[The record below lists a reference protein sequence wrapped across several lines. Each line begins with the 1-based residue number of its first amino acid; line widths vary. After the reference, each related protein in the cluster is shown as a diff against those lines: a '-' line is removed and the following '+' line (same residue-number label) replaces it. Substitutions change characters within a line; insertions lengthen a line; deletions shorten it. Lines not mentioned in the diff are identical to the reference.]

1 MVSSGW
7 GQKISIR
14 MCSEEGSGG
23 PGRVRHELGVG
34 WGSDMGSDHGESVVG
49 LKNGKSIKYNK
60 ECLD

>member
-34 WGSDMGSDHGESVVG
+34 WGSDMGSDPGDRVW
-49 LKNGKSIKYNK
+49 
-60 ECLD
+60 